1 MHACMHDAKLYNEL
15 TTEWKSETNQRAV
28 NLRESDPADTT
39 TVLCEETN
47 TGAAA
52 VILSSL
58 SCVSLSW
65 CRVHWCV
72 SLSLSL
78 SLSLA

>member
-58 SCVSLSW
+58 SHACHYLDAV
-65 CRVHWCV
+65 CIDV

-78 SLSLA
+78 SLST